1 MNNIQIQTQMLDD
14 QLDVQELAHLTLK
27 LWETINPENNATIE
41 GIVNWIR
48 NLVFDEVPVI
58 VKANKGEK
66 LVGWILLFV
75 HDSKRLEI
83 NPWALGGH
91 LHILP
96 NEPNK
101 MEIAQLLLKEC
112 INYAIQ
118 NDHTRIEFCYEKMD
132 SIEKYPID
140 PSVYP
145 KCNLMEEDEIV
156 FMSLDLADQKLPEV
170 EFPKGIETIL
180 LKNAADNDLYTCFY
194 DSFSESGDRN
204 FLSETDEE
212 REEYFKEHFDK
223 EDEMIDDAS
232 IVFVKGTKFL
242 GFTLVKP
249 THGEG
254 NGHLWIMGVIPE
266 YRGRQLGSKLLS
278 HAIVTLKKQGYKTM
292 SLVVDSANEAALKL
306 YEKYNFIKGWRR
318 ITYAWKKEHFAV

>member
-1 MNNIQIQTQMLDD
+1 MNSIQIQTQMLDD
-14 QLDVQELAHLTLK
+14 QLDVQELAHLTFE
-27 LWETINPENNATIE
+27 LWKITRPEASASIE
-41 GIVNWIR
+41 GIGNWIK

-58 VKANKGEK
+58 VKAYKVEK

-75 HDSKRLEI
+75 HDSKKLEV

-91 LHILP
+91 PHILP
-96 NEPNK
+96 EEPK
-101 MEIAQLLLKEC
+101 RLEIVQLLLKEC
-112 INYAIQ
+112 INYALQ
-118 NDHTRIEFCYEKMD
+118 NDHTRIELCYEKID
-132 SIEKYPID
+132 SVEKYPVD

-156 FMSLDLADQKLPEV
+156 FMSLNLADQKLPEV

-180 LKNAADNDLYTCFY
+180 LKNAADDDLYTCFY

-212 REEYFKEHFDK
+212 REEYFEEHFDK

-232 IVFVKGTKFL
+232 IVLVDRTKFI

-254 NGHLWIMGVIPE
+254 NGHLWIMGVIPK
-266 YRGRQLGSKLLS
+266 YRGRQLGSKLLH
-278 HAIVTLKKQGYKTM
+278 HAIVTLRNSGYKTM
-292 SLVVDSANEAALKL
+292 SLVVDSDNEAALKL

-318 ITYAWKKEHFAV
+318 ITHAWKKRHIAV

>member
-1 MNNIQIQTQMLDD
+1 MKNTQIQIQKLNE
-14 QLDVQELAHLTLK
+14 QLDVLELATLTYD
-27 LWETINPENNATIE
+27 LWKITRPENNATIE
-41 GIVNWIR
+41 GIGNWIK
-48 NLVFDEVPVI
+48 NLDYDEVPII
-58 VKANKGEK
+58 VKAHKEEK
-66 LVGWILLFV
+66 LVGWLFLFV

-96 NEPNK
+96 AEPK
-101 MEIAQLLLKEC
+101 RFEIAQLLLKEC
-112 INYAIQ
+112 INYALQ
-118 NDHTRIEFCYEKMD
+118 NDHTRIELCYEKKD
-132 SIEKYPID
+132 SSEKYHVD

-145 KCNLMEEDEIV
+145 ECNLMEEDEIV
-156 FMSLDLADQKLPEV
+156 FMSLNLADQELPEV
-170 EFPKGIETIL
+170 EFPEGIETIL

-223 EDEMIDDAS
+223 EDEMIDEAS
-232 IVFVKGTKFL
+232 IVLVEGTKFI

-266 YRGRQLGSKLLS
+266 YRGRQLGSKLLN

-292 SLVVDSANEAALKL
+292 SLVVDSANEAAVKL
-306 YEKYNFIKGWRR
+306 YEKHHFVQGWKR
-318 ITYAWKKEHFAV
+318 ITHAWKKE

>member
-1 MNNIQIQTQMLDD
+1 MNSIQIQTQMLDD
-14 QLDVQELAHLTLK
+14 QLDVQELAHLTFE
-27 LWETINPENNATIE
+27 LWKITRPEASASIE
-41 GIVNWIR
+41 GIGNWIK
-48 NLVFDEVPVI
+48 NLAFDEVPVI
-58 VKANKGEK
+58 VKAYKVEK

-75 HDSKRLEI
+75 HDSKKLAH
-83 NPWALGGH
+83 NPSALGGP

-96 NEPNK
+96 EEPK
-101 MEIAQLLLKEC
+101 RLEIVQLLLKEC
-112 INYAIQ
+112 INYALQ
-118 NDHTRIEFCYEKMD
+118 NDHTRIELCFEKMD
-132 SIEKYPID
+132 SIEKYPVD
-140 PSVYP
+140 PSLYP

-156 FMSLDLADQKLPEV
+156 FMSLDLADQKLPEA

-212 REEYFKEHFDK
+212 RKEYFKEHFDK

-232 IVFVKGTKFL
+232 MVLVEGTKFI
-242 GFTLVKP
+242 GFTLIKP

-266 YRGRQLGSKLLS
+266 YRGRQLGSKLLH

-306 YEKYNFIKGWRR
+306 YEKFNFVYGWER
-318 ITYAWKKEHFAV
+318 ITHAWKKRHFAV